1 MPLIDGGREKGEM
14 EDKVVGKWW
23 REWIEWRETDNK
35 VVDRVVDKR
44 RMARCCIHMRN
55 YLAKSSLSVDD

>member
-1 MPLIDGGREKGEM
+1 M

-23 REWIEWRETDNK
+23 IEWIEWRETDNK